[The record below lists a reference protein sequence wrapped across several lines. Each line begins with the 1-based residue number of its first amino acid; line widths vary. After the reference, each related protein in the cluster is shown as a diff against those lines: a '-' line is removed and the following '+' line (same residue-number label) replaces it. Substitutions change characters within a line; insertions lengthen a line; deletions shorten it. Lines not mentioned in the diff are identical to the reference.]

1 MRPPE
6 PVGGRAGVPAGF
18 TIVVDGEP
26 VPVRTGQTL
35 AAALLAAGRRT
46 TRRTRF
52 AGRPRGV
59 FCGIGICFDCLVVC
73 NGEPGVRACLRP
85 AAPGDTV
92 ETGRDERRPAHQP
105 RPGGRAGQLDAG
117 SGRAAEPGDVLGS
130 GPGAGEAVR

>member
-1 MRPPE
+1 MPPPE
-6 PVGGRAGVPAGF
+6 AGTGPAEF
-18 TIVVDGEP
+18 TITVDGDP
-26 VPVRTGQTL
+26 VPVRAGQTV

-52 AGRPRGV
+52 ADRPRGV

-92 ETGRDERRPAHQP
+92 DTQR
-105 RPGGRAGQLDAG
+105 
-117 SGRAAEPGDVLGS
+117 
-130 GPGAGEAVR
+130 GAGEVTP